1 MFCDTIYLGNYALKY
16 LYIYIILDNYLKVKF
31 TLDNYLIFSVFYK
44 RSCCILLMID
54 RINELARKKGVSIS
68 TIEKTLGLSNGII
81 GKWKKQSPSC
91 DKLKLVADYFN
102 VSVDYLIT
110 GKEYF
115 KNTNISNSN
124 IGDYSNGT
132 ITIYNHSNDQITEKS
147 KTEQNEEINEISK
160 ELLEIFESLPM
171 RERVKLL
178 NIVYDYEEQYRKS
191 HT

>member
-31 TLDNYLIFSVFYK
+31 ILDNYLIFGVFYK